1 MTTTEIVEDLPDTE
15 YHADRR
21 SLSYSG
27 AKLLLPPST
36 PAKFRWAM
44 DNPRPPKREYDFGH
58 VAHTLVLGTGSDI
71 VVVDAPDWRTKVAKE
86 QRAAA
91 YEADQVP
98 ILKREF
104 ASALAME
111 TALREHPIAGAL
123 FAEGRA
129 EVSVYADDPATGV
142 RRRARPDW
150 LTHLR
155 SGRLA
160 IVDYKTT
167 DNANPAAF
175 TRSVSS
181 YRYDMQCDWYTDV
194 CEAVGL
200 GDNPAFLFVA
210 QEKEPPYAVSV
221 NELTADDV
229 RIAHRL
235 NRFAIDLYARCTE
248 TNTWPGWDSI
258 NLIELSRWAAYERED
273 ILTHG

>member
-21 SLSYSG
+21 SLSVSG
-27 AKLLLPPST
+27 AKMLLPPST
-36 PAKFRWAM
+36 PQKFRWAM
-44 DNPRPPKREYDFGH
+44 DNPRKEKREFDFGH
-58 VAHTLVLGTGSDI
+58 VSHTLVLGTGSEI
-71 VVVDAPDWRTKVAKE
+71 VVVDAADWRTKAAKE
-86 QRAAA
+86 KRDAA
-91 YEADQVP
+91 YEAGHVP
-98 ILKREF
+98 ILAHEF
-104 ASALAME
+104 QAAEDMAA
-111 TALREHPIAGAL
+111 ALREHRIAGAL
-123 FAEGRA
+123 FEEGRP
-129 EVSVYADDPATGV
+129 EVSVYADDTATGV

-167 DNANPAAF
+167 TNASPAAF
-175 TRSVSS
+175 GKAIAS
-181 YRYDMQCDWYTDV
+181 YRYDMQCDWYGDV
-194 CEAVGL
+194 CEQAGL
-200 GDNPAFLFVA
+200 GDGPAFLFVA

-221 NELTADDV
+221 NELTAEDV
-229 RIAHRL
+229 RDAHRL

-258 NLIELSRWAAYERED
+258 NLIELPRWAAYERED

>member
-1 MTTTEIVEDLPDTE
+1 MTATEIVEDLPDTE

-21 SLSYSG
+21 SLSVSG
-27 AKLLLPPST
+27 AKMLLPPST
-36 PAKFRWAM
+36 PQKFRWAM
-44 DNPRPPKREYDFGH
+44 DNPRKEKREFDFGH
-58 VAHTLVLGTGSDI
+58 VAHTLVLGTGSEIEI
-71 VVVDAPDWRTKVAKE
+71 VEAADWRTKAAKE
-86 QRAAA
+86 KRDAA
-91 YEADQVP
+91 YAAGSVP
-98 ILKREF
+98 ILAHEYEAAQDMF
-104 ASALAME
+104 VAV
-111 TALREHPIAGAL
+111 REHPRASGL
-123 FAEGRA
+123 FEEGRP

-167 DNANPAAF
+167 TNASPASFA
-175 TRSVSS
+175 TSIAK
-181 YRYDMQCDWYTDV
+181 YRYDMQCDWYLDV
-194 CEAVGL
+194 CEQAGL
-200 GDNPAFLFVA
+200 GENPAFLFVA

-229 RIAHRL
+229 RDAHRL

-258 NLIELSRWAAYERED
+258 NLIELPRWAAYERED